1 MVSSVFVVD
10 CVAVD
15 EVAVAFVSV
24 AVTEDTVVA
33 EVELTVVVSVVSS
46 GVAVVD

>member
-10 CVAVD
+10 CVVVD
-15 EVAVAFVSV
+15 EVAVA
-24 AVTEDTVVA
+24 TEDTVVA